1 MLLYAKKIL
10 HNLTLVNWHYW
21 LQILSYH
28 KNFWIGLVIFQLVS
42 FTSNIYVYPEQ
53 IAYGKKKYS
62 ENGLYEA
69 VFAYIFRMYRYKHD
83 KENIFANLV
92 KSALNI

>member
-1 MLLYAKKIL
+1 MQ
-10 HNLTLVNWHYW
+10 V
-21 LQILSYH
+21 LSYH

-69 VFAYIFRMYRYKHD
+69 VFAYIFRMYR
-83 KENIFANLV
+83 
-92 KSALNI
+92 